1 MREID
6 IFYKDLSGNF
16 RCETVERVRLSDV
29 ENYCRKYGSCE
40 VRELDGT
47 YRDRTLFVLKEGSLT
62 VAAFDKLGDAV
73 EKLPP
78 AFTGD

>member
-16 RCETVERVRLSDV
+16 RCDTVERVCLATV
-29 ENYCRKYGSCE
+29 EKYCRKYGSCE

-47 YRDRTLFVLKEGSLT
+47 YRDRTCFVLKDGLVT
-62 VAAFDKLGDAV
+62 VTAFDKLGDAV

-78 AFTGD
+78 AGTAD